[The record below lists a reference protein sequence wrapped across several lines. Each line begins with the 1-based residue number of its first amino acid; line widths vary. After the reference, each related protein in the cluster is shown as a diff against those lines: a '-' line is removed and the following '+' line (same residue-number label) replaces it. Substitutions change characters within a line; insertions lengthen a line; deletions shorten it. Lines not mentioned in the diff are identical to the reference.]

1 MGRVAWRDFKVVKVI
16 RCQQFSLHDGE
27 VEARCL
33 CQAPC
38 LDRLARGVAL
48 CDVADRQRHAYRAAA
63 RLAAISLPIPEFA
76 PVTTARVSRQR
87 KVAVRLS
94 LWELTCIQYGPRIL
108 EKAKY
113 LTSYA
118 RGGRWRRL
126 GSVDA
131 AGRPHVS
138 PLWFIWDGQSMWFN
152 SIIGSQRWAN
162 LERNP
167 VVSVVVDAGSE
178 YMDLRGVEVVGTVR
192 VVGEVPR
199 TGTPDKRLKAVEA
212 LFGAKYTKGP
222 FVYDGRH
229 AWLQLTPDKM
239 MSWDFRKTGRP

>member
-1 MGRVAWRDFKVVKVI
+1 
-16 RCQQFSLHDGE
+16 
-27 VEARCL
+27 
-33 CQAPC
+33 
-38 LDRLARGVAL
+38 
-48 CDVADRQRHAYRAAA
+48 
-63 RLAAISLPIPEFA
+63 
-76 PVTTARVSRQR
+76 
-87 KVAVRLS
+87 
-94 LWELTCIQYGPRIL
+94 
-108 EKAKY
+108 
-113 LTSYA
+113 
-118 RGGRWRRL
+118 
-126 GSVDA
+126 
-131 AGRPHVS
+131 
-138 PLWFIWDGQSMWFN
+138 MWFN

-199 TGTPDKRLKAVEA
+199 TGTPDKRLEAVEA

-222 FVYDGRH
+222 FVYDGCH